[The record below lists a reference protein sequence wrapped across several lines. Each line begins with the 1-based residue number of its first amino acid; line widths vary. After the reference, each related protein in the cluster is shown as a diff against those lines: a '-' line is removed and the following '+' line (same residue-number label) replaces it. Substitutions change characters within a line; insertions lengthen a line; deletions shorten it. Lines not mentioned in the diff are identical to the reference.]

1 MIENYVAWKMAD
13 GEVMAGEVLP
23 VESHNPYRSAAAFLR
38 VRRVDG
44 TTVLVERA
52 ITRPATQYDIDEAFA
67 FYTTPGPTWKSLRER
82 RADLAAKKPPEQSHA
97 S

>member
-13 GEVMAGEVLP
+13 GEIMAGEIVSLAA
-23 VESHNPYRSAAAFLR
+23 NPYRPAAFIR

-52 ITRPATQYDIDEAFA
+52 ITRPATQYDIDEAFS